1 MCQRA
6 QKDLG
11 HKTQARKATNCS
23 NVCGSISLLH
33 LYAGGTQSCRGL
45 PGVSPS
51 TILGLQKTG
60 LPSLLG
66 ISFYSLL
73 AIQRS
78 PCSPES
84 RMGQEPFRDCPF
96 CLTPIAKARNDCT
109 SPSQQWESRVSKTQ
123 YSWSGPARQVVDRVA
138 GKTQIKSQRPGLLAQ
153 PCNGLPL

>member
-11 HKTQARKATNCS
+11 HKTKARKATNCS
-23 NVCGSISLLH
+23 NVRGSILLLH
-33 LYAGGTQSCRGL
+33 VYAGGTQSCRGL
-45 PGVSPS
+45 PGVSLS

-60 LPSLLG
+60 LG

-78 PCSPES
+78 PCSPQS
-84 RMGQEPFRDCPF
+84 RMGQEPFRDYPF
-96 CLTPIAKARNDCT
+96 CLTPIAKARNACT
-109 SPSQQWESRVSKTQ
+109 SPSQQLESRVSRTQ